1 MFRRVALLQVDST
14 IGDLAGNSRRIE
26 SLGKIAVQNG
36 ANVAITTELAICG
49 YPPRDLLLQPDF
61 VKMAFQRAR
70 NLDVQI
76 PLLVGTPTPPEEDR
90 QLPSNSVVRA
100 GPLDVCPMVS
110 RTSR

>member
-1 MFRRVALLQVDST
+1 MSRRVALLQVDST

-26 SLGKIAVQNG
+26 ALGKIAVQNG
-36 ANVAITTELAICG
+36 ANVAVTTELAICG

-61 VKMAFQRAR
+61 VKMSFQRAR

-76 PLLVGTPTPPEEDR
+76 PLLVGTPTPPEKDR

-100 GPLDVCPMVS
+100 GPVEAMSMVS
-110 RTSR
+110 KTAR